1 MKKIVILFILVI
13 AATTGFTQSLDE
25 IRDLIIKKDYANA
38 RTAID
43 KYLADPK
50 NADKADAWYFKGM
63 AYNSLS
69 SEKTTPPADVYKL
82 KAESFEAFKKNQ
94 QIDTKDTR
102 LKLEGYNSYLDLYFS
117 FYDLGANLFNAK
129 DYEGAFNAFKKALEV
144 KDYALSKQYTYSQ
157 ATLYPLDTSLVLNTA
172 IAATQAKKTDEAV
185 GFYKKL
191 IDANIA
197 GENYR
202 EVYEYLAEYYNTKDD
217 QAGLAD
223 VIAKGK
229 KFYPTNNFWDELELS
244 KVSKGGDQKSLFAK
258 YDELLVKNPANFYVA
273 YNYAVEMHNKIN
285 KDADPTGDNATK
297 QRLYEVLK
305 LAVAADTGIDA
316 TVLMANHLY
325 NMYVE
330 NSNAAT
336 MIKSTKPD
344 DVKKKNDFKATAAKK
359 MDECIMYGEKAVSF
373 FDARLATLKAA
384 PKANYK
390 IILDYLSE
398 LYKVKGDT
406 KKSLEYEKKRVAI

>member
-1 MKKIVILFILVI
+1 MKKIAILLVLVI
-13 AATTGFTQSLDE
+13 AAATGFTQSLDD
-25 IRDLIIKKDYANA
+25 IREQIVKKDFTGA

-50 NADKADAWYFKGM
+50 NADKADAWYFKGF
-63 AYNSLS
+63 AYNALS
-69 SEKTTPPADVYKL
+69 NEKTTPAAEALKL
-82 KAESFEAFKKNQ
+82 KSDAFEAFKKNQ
-94 QIDTKDTR
+94 QLDAKDTR

-117 FYDLGANLFNAK
+117 LYDLGANAFNNK
-129 DYEGAFNAFKKALEV
+129 DYEGAYNAFQKALEV
-144 KDYALSKQYTYSQ
+144 KDYALSKQYTYTQ
-157 ATLYPLDTSLVLNTA
+157 ATLHPLDTSLVLNTA

-185 GFYKKL
+185 GYYKKL

-202 EVYEYLAEYYNTKDD
+202 EVYEYLAEYYNNKGD
-217 QAGLAD
+217 QAALAD
-223 VIAKGK
+223 ILAKGK
-229 KFYPTNNFWDELELS
+229 KHYPTNSFWDELELS
-244 KVSKGGDQKSLFAK
+244 KVSKGGDQKALFAK
-258 YDELLVKNPANFYVA
+258 YDELLAKNPANFYLA
-273 YNYAVEMHNKIN
+273 YNYAVELHNKIN
-285 KDADPTGDNATK
+285 KEADATGDNATK

-336 MIKSTKPD
+336 MVKGTKPD
-344 DVKKKNDFKATAAKK
+344 DVKKKNDLKATAAKK
-359 MDECIMYGEKAVSF
+359 MDECIVYAEKAVAY
-373 FDARLATLKAA
+373 FDARIATLKAS

-398 LYKVKGDT
+398 LYKAKGDT
-406 KKSLEYEKKRVAI
+406 KKSLEYDKKRVAI